1 MRGTRRWRAPRA
13 LSLLWLVLLTA
24 EATSLKSASKSVS
37 SVVQLLKAMEKT
49 MVQETE
55 EDAKSQKKLLCRCE
69 TEKKEKGETIERSTA
84 HMAELASSIDSW
96 TATKTRLA
104 ISLQELEKQV
114 GDGEAAL
121 AQAAAVRAEQQKKFA
136 SYASDT
142 GNYLE
147 SLKAALRV
155 LSKAKALP
163 QLTRSPAML
172 LQTGEE
178 SDLERS
184 LDDFLR
190 QHFGQRPRERLRGP
204 GAAASALSD
213 SEQAVVETGL
223 SAALAFMQSK
233 GESEFYSPS
242 NGELVGMLSQMMSS
256 MKEDLATAQAAES
269 AEARQ
274 FQALHAARLEETQEA
289 RSMRDIKNA
298 EAAQAGE
305 ALVLA
310 KAEKK
315 QLIEVLRGSRQA
327 LASLEQ
333 TCAEGARNFEDRKSA
348 RWAEQEAVTDAIEV
362 LENPEV
368 SFLQLTSRSGHA
380 EREAAPSAPAWA
392 EVRWAVESMVSELQQ
407 QQRAERRKKDWCAQ
421 EFSENQR
428 DTTQARD
435 RRSFLKAKAA
445 EMDTEMQSLA
455 KDVAQS
461 TQQVQRLERE
471 LQVAGLDR
479 KEEQQA
485 FRRTYWDQLMTIRA
499 LKQASAKLSEVYGEA
514 TGASESVQKSP
525 MGSKVLGLL
534 ETLMEDSR
542 SLLEKAAKSE
552 NDAEAG
558 YGKFVK
564 QSNDMLQT
572 LHRDLILKSR
582 AQGRAERLLAGN
594 QGDLDAVLLDLKDLL
609 EQQGNLQAQC
619 DFLLKNFAASQSKR
633 QEEIQ
638 ALQESKAILS

>member
-233 GESEFYSPS
+233 GESEFYNPS

-256 MKEDLATAQAAES
+256 MKEDLAAAQAAES

-315 QLIEVLRGSRQA
+315 QLTEVLRGSRQA

-333 TCAEGARNFEDRKSA
+333 TCTEGARNFEDRKSA

-368 SFLQLTSRSGHA
+368 SFLQLTSRSGRDA
-380 EREAAPSAPAWA
+380 ERGAFSARLGGGAAGGG
-392 EVRWAVESMVSELQQ
+392 VHG
-407 QQRAERRKKDWCAQ
+407 QRAAAAAAGRAAEEGLVRPGVLREPARHHPSERPEVFFEGQGGGDGHRDAESGQ
-421 EFSENQR
+421 GRGAEHAAGAAIGTGAPGGRLGSQR
-428 DTTQARD
+428 GAAGLSTHLLGPADDDPRAEASQRQAVGGL
-435 RRSFLKAKAA
+435 RRSHGRLGERA
-445 EMDTEMQSLA
+445 EEPH
-455 KDVAQS
+455 
-461 TQQVQRLERE
+461 RLES
-471 LQVAGLDR
+471 AGLAGD
-479 KEEQQA
+479 A
-485 FRRTYWDQLMTIRA
+485 
-499 LKQASAKLSEVYGEA
+499 G
-514 TGASESVQKSP
+514 G
-525 MGSKVLGLL
+525 G
-534 ETLMEDSR
+534 DSH

>member
-1 MRGTRRWRAPRA
+1 M
-13 LSLLWLVLLTA
+13 LTA

-233 GESEFYSPS
+233 GESEFYNPS

-256 MKEDLATAQAAES
+256 MKEDLAAAQAAES

-315 QLIEVLRGSRQA
+315 QLTEVLRGSRQA

-333 TCAEGARNFEDRKSA
+333 TCTEGARNFEDRKSA

-368 SFLQLTSRSGHA
+368 SFLQLTSRSGRDA

-392 EVRWAVESMVSELQQ
+392 EVRRAVESMVSELQQ

-428 DTTQARD
+428 DTTQASD

-525 MGSKVLGLL
+525 IGSKVLGLL
-534 ETLMEDSR
+534 ETLVEDSH

-638 ALQESKAILS
+638 ALQESKAIRRE